1 MRCPLVML
9 LASRAAVSAAPQANC
24 SAAHFAQPGD
34 HIIDGHESQE
44 STFFT
49 HELFPTKIATT
60 RCEDAKLQKDLTE
73 WVLAQLD
80 NMRSQKE
87 YAGRRV
93 TNDEFHRWQTQT
105 QAPLGEEHLLPPSS
119 TMSDPFHQLRRLAR
133 QQCTRFL
140 ISSSGGGDETEVDA
154 FRHHLGTRELIAWAA
169 TYDGKMD
176 DGHDSHDHGDALCS
190 GVLYLRM
197 PTGAPPLMFSDPRL
211 VGERLKYAAA
221 GGYDNTGG
229 GGYDN
234 SDPGSGT
241 NLDRSRRLKRKRM
254 SQWMQGNAERLAAV
268 ADDVD
273 MVFASSTQQRG
284 PFRSHALLQPR
295 DGDMVLFPP
304 WLFHSVP
311 KEWAPTASLSE
322 AEEVAGGAAAE
333 RGERLVF
340 AFNLLQAATR

>member
-105 QAPLGEEHLLPPSS
+105 QAPLGEEHLLPPSCLWK
-119 TMSDPFHQLRRLAR
+119 P
-133 QQCTRFL
+133 
-140 ISSSGGGDETEVDA
+140 
-154 FRHHLGTRELIAWAA
+154 HL
-169 TYDGKMD
+169 
-176 DGHDSHDHGDALCS
+176 H
-190 GVLYLRM
+190 
-197 PTGAPPLMFSDPRL
+197 
-211 VGERLKYAAA
+211 
-221 GGYDNTGG
+221 
-229 GGYDN
+229 
-234 SDPGSGT
+234 
-241 NLDRSRRLKRKRM
+241 
-254 SQWMQGNAERLAAV
+254 
-268 ADDVD
+268 
-273 MVFASSTQQRG
+273 
-284 PFRSHALLQPR
+284 
-295 DGDMVLFPP
+295 
-304 WLFHSVP
+304 
-311 KEWAPTASLSE
+311 
-322 AEEVAGGAAAE
+322 
-333 RGERLVF
+333 
-340 AFNLLQAATR
+340 

>member
-1 MRCPLVML
+1 
-9 LASRAAVSAAPQANC
+9 
-24 SAAHFAQPGD
+24 
-34 HIIDGHESQE
+34 
-44 STFFT
+44 
-49 HELFPTKIATT
+49 
-60 RCEDAKLQKDLTE
+60 
-73 WVLAQLD
+73 
-80 NMRSQKE
+80 
-87 YAGRRV
+87 
-93 TNDEFHRWQTQT
+93 
-105 QAPLGEEHLLPPSS
+105 
-119 TMSDPFHQLRRLAR
+119 
-133 QQCTRFL
+133 
-140 ISSSGGGDETEVDA
+140 
-154 FRHHLGTRELIAWAA
+154 
-169 TYDGKMD
+169 MD
-176 DGHDSHDHGDALCS
+176 DGHDSRDRGDALCS

-211 VGERLKYAAA
+211 VGERLKYAPAA
-221 GGYDNTGG
+221 AMTIPAAAARQR
-229 GGYDN
+229 
-234 SDPGSGT
+234 DPGSGT